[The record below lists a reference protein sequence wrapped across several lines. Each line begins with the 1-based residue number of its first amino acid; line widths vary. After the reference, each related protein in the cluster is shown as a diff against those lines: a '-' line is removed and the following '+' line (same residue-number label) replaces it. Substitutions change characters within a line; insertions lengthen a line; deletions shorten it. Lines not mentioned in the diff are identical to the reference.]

1 MKRFQNRD
9 NIVRV
14 SKILRV
20 VLFGGLIVWGLGV
33 AIFVF
38 DLLFPLFVLPKD
50 KLYSST
56 TLIFAGL
63 LILAS
68 LAFYVNSRLFR
79 FFDRLKSGYLFD
91 RKTVGFLDS
100 AGKWWIGAWLYSDLL
115 TFLIRHWVFQ
125 PQDLNFGGL
134 SAGLILL
141 FVAWLLKEAQGLQ
154 EEQELTV

>member
-1 MKRFQNRD
+1 MKHFQNRD
-9 NIVRV
+9 NIIRV
-14 SKILRV
+14 SNILRV
-20 VLFGGLIVWGLGV
+20 VLFGGLIAWVLGV
-33 AIFVF
+33 ALLVF
-38 DLLFPLFVLPKD
+38 DILIPLVTLPRE
-50 KLYSST
+50 KLYSYT
-56 TLIFAGL
+56 TLIFAGM

-79 FFDRLKSGYLFD
+79 FFGRLKNGYLFD
-91 RKTVGFLDS
+91 RETVGYLDS
-100 AGKWWIGAWLYSDLL
+100 AGKWWIGAWLYSDML

-141 FVAWLLKEAQGLQ
+141 FVAWMLKEAQGLQ